1 MTSTTVRA
9 LSQSD
14 VFASL
19 DEAELVRLASACGQ
33 RTYGRGQL
41 VFLRGDPGD
50 CMYVVA
56 AGAVAVSLSSVGGR
70 DVLLAVLGP
79 NQSFG
84 ELALVDDGPRVA
96 PVTART
102 RSVLVVVPRRA
113 AAEVMARQPAVVTAL
128 LVSLA
133 ALVRRLDEQACDAA
147 LLDLPRRV
155 EKHLAGLAGGRA
167 TAAEGARRLG
177 AGRRVADPGRP
188 GPPDRRVPP
197 AGQPRPDEPGGSR
210 GDHPPRSPHRRH
222 PPAAALH
229 RRLDAVTANCGGHW
243 THS

>member
-14 VFASL
+14 VFRSL
-19 DEAELVRLASACGQ
+19 DDAELVRLASACGQ
-33 RTYGRGQL
+33 RTYGRGEL

-84 ELALVDDGPRVA
+84 ELALLDDGPRVA
-96 PVTART
+96 TVTART

-113 AAEVMARQPAVVTAL
+113 AAEVMARQPTVVTAL
-128 LVSLA
+128 LVSMA

-155 EKHLAGLAGGRA
+155 EKHLAALATGRA
-167 TAAEGARRLG
+167 TATEGDDGWVPVDVSLTQGDLAR
-177 AGRRVADPGRP
+177 
-188 GPPDRRVPP
+188 
-197 AGQPRPDEPGGSR
+197 QIGGSR
-210 GDHPPRSPHRRH
+210 QQVNRVLMSLEAAGSITRRGHRIVAIR
-222 PPAAALH
+222 PQQLYTDDSTP
-229 RRLDAVTANCGGHW
+229 
-243 THS
+243 

>member
-1 MTSTTVRA
+1 MTSTTMRA

-33 RTYGRGQL
+33 RTYGRGEL

-96 PVTART
+96 TVTART

-155 EKHLAGLAGGRA
+155 EKHLAGLARGRA
-167 TAAEGARRLG
+167 TTAEGLDRWVPVDVSLTQGDLARHI
-177 AGRRVADPGRP
+177 
-188 GPPDRRVPP
+188 
-197 AGQPRPDEPGGSR
+197 GGSR
-210 GDHPPRSPHRRH
+210 QQVNRVLMALEAAGSITRRGHRIVAVR
-222 PPAAALH
+222 PQRLYTDDSAL
-229 RRLDAVTANCGGHW
+229 
-243 THS
+243 

>member
-14 VFASL
+14 VFRSL

-33 RTYGRGQL
+33 RTYGRGEL

-56 AGAVAVSLSSVGGR
+56 AGAVAVSLSSLGGR

-96 PVTART
+96 TVTART

-113 AAEVMARQPAVVTAL
+113 AADVMARQPTVVTAL
-128 LVSLA
+128 LVSMA

-155 EKHLAGLAGGRA
+155 EKHLAGLARSRA
-167 TAAEGARRLG
+167 TAAEGLDGWVPVDVSLTQGDLAR
-177 AGRRVADPGRP
+177 
-188 GPPDRRVPP
+188 
-197 AGQPRPDEPGGSR
+197 QIGGSR
-210 GDHPPRSPHRRH
+210 QQVNRVLMSLEAAGSITRRGNRIVAIR
-222 PPAAALH
+222 PQQLYTDDSV
-229 RRLDAVTANCGGHW
+229 L
-243 THS
+243 